1 MQIHRVIVRGRF
13 GPLDDEQRDALRDAL
28 DRDGLSSHRF
38 SSTGTLAYD
47 RRLDFFSVRVE
58 VRVDDGDDTPAAA
71 FREAEA
77 RAVAELTQRG
87 LPWRDELR
95 TTGTNMADVWR

>member
-1 MQIHRVIVRGRF
+1 VQIFRVIVRGRF
-13 GPLDDEQRDALRDAL
+13 GTLDDEQRTALQAAL
-28 DRDGLSSHRF
+28 DGDDLSNYRF
-38 SSTGTLAYD
+38 TPSGTLAYD

-58 VRVDDGDDTPAAA
+58 VRVDEADDAPAAA

-77 RAVAELTQRG
+77 RAVAELTRRG